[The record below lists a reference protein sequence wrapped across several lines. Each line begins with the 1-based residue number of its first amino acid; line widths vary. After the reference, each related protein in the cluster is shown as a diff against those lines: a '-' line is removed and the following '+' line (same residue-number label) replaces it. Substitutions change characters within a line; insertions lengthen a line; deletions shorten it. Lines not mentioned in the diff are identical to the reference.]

1 MLKITIEDAQVLVLN
16 ETTLNLQS
24 GERKKQ
30 EVLIAINTPRGV
42 ETYQVE
48 VWDENIDKM
57 ALQPN
62 EVVSLHAGI
71 ISRQKDGR
79 WYNTLQAYR
88 AERGAAQQATT
99 TVQTDEDTF

>member
-1 MLKITIEDAQVLVLN
+1 MLKVTIEDAQVLVLN
-16 ETTLNLQS
+16 ETTLTLQS

-48 VWDENIDKM
+48 VWDDNIEKM

-62 EVVSLHAGI
+62 EVISLHAGI
-71 ISRQKDGR
+71 VSRQKDGR
-79 WYNTLQAYR
+79 WYNTLQAYK
-88 AERGAAQQATT
+88 AERGAATNATA
-99 TVQTDEDTF
+99 TVQTEQEIF

>member
-1 MLKITIEDAQVLVLN
+1 MLKLIIEDAQVISCSK
-16 ETTLNLQS
+16 TTLTTQA
-24 GERKKQ
+24 GERTKQ
-30 EVLIAINTPRGV
+30 EVNIAVNTSRGV
-42 ETYQVE
+42 EMYQVE
-48 VWDENIDKM
+48 VWDDNIDKM
-57 ALQPN
+57 NLQPN

-99 TVQTDEDTF
+99 QVQTDDVF

>member
-1 MLKITIEDAQVLVLN
+1 MLKVIIEDAQVLVLN
-16 ETTLNLQS
+16 ETTLQLQS

-48 VWDENIDKM
+48 VWDDNIDKM
-57 ALQPN
+57 ALKPN

-71 ISRQKDGR
+71 VSRQKDGR
-79 WYNTLQAYR
+79 WYNTLQAYK
-88 AERGAAQQATT
+88 AERGAATNTTATVET
-99 TVQTDEDTF
+99 EQEIF